1 MFYFFLT
8 MITEIITSLR
18 VTNVMQCAAIVV
30 VLMLF
35 GSPSSVGTILGVGTK
50 LGILSHIRESKKS

>member
-18 VTNVMQCAAIVV
+18 VTNVMQAAAIVV

-35 GSPSSVGTILGVGTK
+35 GSPSTVGTIIGVGTK
-50 LGILSHIRESKKS
+50 MGILNHIKDPEKD